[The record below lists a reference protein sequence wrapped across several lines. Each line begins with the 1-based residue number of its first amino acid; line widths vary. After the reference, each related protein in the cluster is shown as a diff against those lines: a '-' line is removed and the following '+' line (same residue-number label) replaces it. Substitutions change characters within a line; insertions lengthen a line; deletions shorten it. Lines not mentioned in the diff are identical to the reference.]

1 MTAMEQ
7 DQHLRQDYPEQPRRR
22 TLLNRLWAL
31 IGLLAFIELGWLG
44 SSILKSRK
52 TRNTQ
57 LQGTKWIEAGRAE
70 ALISGDVKAVP
81 EGMLFLARLEDGGFI
96 ALSRTCTH
104 LGCAISWDKEQQK
117 FVCPCH
123 GSTFDRAGSVLS
135 SPAIRPLDFYQVRIE
150 NGHIRIDV
158 SKAHRRESFDPSQT
172 TRV

>member
-1 MTAMEQ
+1 MEQ
-7 DQHLRQDYPEQPRRR
+7 DRHLRKAPPEKPRRR

-31 IGLLAFIELGWLG
+31 ITLLAFIELGWLS

-52 TRNTQ
+52 TRNDQ
-57 LQGTKWIEAGRAE
+57 QRGAKFIEAGRVE
-70 ALISGDVKAVP
+70 SFTPGEVKAVP
-81 EGMLFLARLEDGGFI
+81 EGMFFLARLEDNRFI

-104 LGCAISWDKEQQK
+104 LGCALSWDETQEK

-123 GSTFDRAGSVLS
+123 GSTFDRTGTVLT

-150 NGHIRIDV
+150 NGHIRIDI
-158 SKAHRRESFDPSQT
+158 SKAQRRESFDPSQT

>member
-1 MTAMEQ
+1 MEQ
-7 DQHLRQDYPEQPRRR
+7 DHQLRRDYPEQPKRR

-52 TRNTQ
+52 STNNKQ
-57 LQGTKWIEAGRAE
+57 QGAKLIEAGRAE
-70 ALISGDVKAVP
+70 SLMPGDVKAVP
-81 EGMLFLARLEDGGFI
+81 EGMLFLTRLEDDSFI

-104 LGCAISWDKEQQK
+104 LGCAISWDDKQEK

-123 GSTFDRAGSVLS
+123 GSTFDRTGAVLT
-135 SPAIRPLDFYQVRIE
+135 SPAIRPLDYYQVRIE

-158 SKAHRRESFDPSQT
+158 AKAQRRESFDPSQT

>member
-1 MTAMEQ
+1 MEQ
-7 DQHLRQDYPEQPRRR
+7 DHHLGSDTPEQPRRR
-22 TLLNRLWAL
+22 SLLNRLWAL

-52 TRNTQ
+52 TRNA
-57 LQGTKWIEAGRAE
+57 LQRGTKFIEAGRVE
-70 ALISGDVKAVP
+70 SFTPGNVKAVP
-81 EGMLFLARLEDGGFI
+81 EGMFFLARLEDHSFI

-104 LGCAISWDKEQQK
+104 LGCALSWNETQEK

-123 GSTFDRAGSVLS
+123 GSTFDRKGAVLS

-150 NGHIRIDV
+150 NGHIRIDI
-158 SKAHRRESFDPSQT
+158 SKAHRRDSFDPSQT